1 MSGTVFALKPPK
13 WAGLFALAALAG
25 CATTQGVQ
33 WGGLMR
39 PVEVPEA
46 SVHCRIARVN
56 LVEWGTINNSE
67 AMALTLFANQG
78 RETRAIPM
86 MYDIDENGRAR
97 NIRYTGDPAL
107 LENGAIRD
115 GIYRTA
121 GGISRSRFA
130 WEDDAAVRFATDCR
144 YEPNFEV
151 RII

>member
-1 MSGTVFALKPPK
+1 MSGTLIPPSLPKLIAL
-13 WAGLFALAALAG
+13 GVLAALAG
-25 CATTQGVQ
+25 CASTQGVQ
-33 WGGLMR
+33 WGGVMS

-56 LVEWGTINNSE
+56 LVEWGNINNSE

-86 MYDIDENGRAR
+86 IFDIDENGRAR

-130 WEDDAAVRFATDCR
+130 WEDDAAVRFATDCP